1 MVKRA
6 DPELAQMLSGFA
18 TLGAARQCVG
28 LMPLTREECAR
39 MIEAGLED
47 DGLRIGR
54 VLELIDA
61 ELALLETPA
70 HAREA
75 TCGPTTLRLH

>member
-1 MVKRA
+1 MAKRL
-6 DPELAQMLSGFA
+6 DPALAAMLAGFA

-28 LMPLTREECAR
+28 LLPLTRDECAKL
-39 MIEAGLED
+39 MEAGLEG

-61 ELALLETPA
+61 ELALLERPGN
-70 HAREA
+70 AREA
-75 TCGPTTLRLH
+75 TCGPTLRLH